1 MSLKEITSVDNPQVK
16 LLKKLQL
23 KKYRDSENL
32 FAVENLK
39 TILDAVSANKIFSEL
54 FITSDLWQKNKDVL
68 EKFKET
74 AEIYLIPEKVNKIF
88 STLDNPS
95 GITALYKKTVNKES
109 NFDFSLPVVY
119 LNGVSDPGNVG
130 TILRSAVA
138 FGFQQIVADEKTAD
152 FYGPKTISSAK
163 DAIFKLNL
171 LQVADLS
178 WLENYKKDH
187 GQIYASSLE
196 GGKNLKE
203 IKFTKNYC
211 LVFGSEGQG
220 VSSEIK
226 KIATDLFYIP
236 TTGKIESLNVATAT
250 SIVFYDLFTKK

>member
-39 TILDAVSANKIFSEL
+39 TILDAILANEIFLKL
-54 FITSDLWQKNKDVL
+54 FITSDLWQENKEVL
-68 EKFKET
+68 EKLKET
-74 AEIYLIPEKVNKIF
+74 TEIYLIPEKANKIF

-95 GITALYKKTVNKES
+95 GITALYKRPENKKIDS
-109 NFDFSLPVVY
+109 AAPIVY
-119 LNGVSDPGNVG
+119 LNGVADPGNVG

-152 FYGPKTISSAK
+152 FYGPKTISAAK

-171 LQVADLS
+171 SQISDLTF
-178 WLENYKKDH
+178 LENYKKNH
-187 GQIYASSLE
+187 GNIYVSSLA

-203 IKFTKNYC
+203 IKFAKNYC

-220 VSSEIK
+220 VSPEIK
-226 KIATDLFYIP
+226 KIATELFYIS
-236 TTGKIESLNVATAT
+236 TTGKIESLNVATAA
-250 SIVFYDLFTKK
+250 SIVFYDLFKKKAD